1 MNNLFFIATIFGEFF
16 LFIVEQLNLFF
27 WMKKDM
33 EIDRLEREL
42 EASRIKFGLL
52 FKAVISCGDKTIK
65 KVTKVLEEMQ

>member
-1 MNNLFFIATIFGEFF
+1 MRYKQAYQET
-16 LFIVEQLNLFF
+16 LNLSL
-27 WMKKDM
+27 KKDM